1 MISIATANIDKV
13 NTKEELLQ
21 LLKDYKVI
29 LNNQVID
36 YLESL
41 INLDFSV
48 IRENIDDKSKE
59 ALSELEI
66 YKRIAIYNIYN
77 RAINIFTQSNM
88 PLIITGNDEGFESLS
103 ISVPIEDRNIKIF
116 DFKYGEQKNLNYKIP
131 DEYKSMKI
139 GSINLYQKIENKEL
153 RIQELKRI
161 IEKIEMLYGAQN
173 PYQYSPKKVGG
184 SYVKWKIE
192 RQKEIEK
199 YQKMLDKIDSHNEL
213 TEIDIKEIEIMNKAH
228 DLLLEDFGL
237 TDNSFE
243 DDISISSKQSKNN
256 LKKILVKRQP
266 NITITNNIE
275 YI

>member
-21 LLKDYKVI
+21 LLKDYKII
-29 LNNQVID
+29 LNSQVID

-48 IRENIDDKSKE
+48 IKENTDDKSKK

-77 RAINIFTQSNM
+77 RAINIFTQSNI
-88 PLIITGNDEGFESLS
+88 PLIITGNEEGFESLS

-116 DFKYGEQKNLNYKIP
+116 DFKYGEQKSLNYKIP
-131 DEYKSMKI
+131 DEYKTMKI

-161 IEKIEMLYGAQN
+161 IDKIERLYGTQN
-173 PYQYSPKKVGG
+173 PYQYHPKKVGG

-228 DLLLEDFGL
+228 DLLLEDYGL
-237 TDNSFE
+237 TNDSFE
-243 DDISISSKQSKNN
+243 DDVSITSKRSNN
-256 LKKILVKRQP
+256 LQKTLIKRQP

>member
-116 DFKYGEQKNLNYKIP
+116 DFKYGEQKSLNYKIP
-131 DEYKSMKI
+131 DEYKTMKI

-161 IEKIEMLYGAQN
+161 VDKIERLYGTQN
-173 PYQYSPKKVGG
+173 PYQYHPKKVGG

-213 TEIDIKEIEIMNKAH
+213 TEMDIKEIEIINKAH
-228 DLLLEDFGL
+228 DLLLEDYGL
-237 TDNSFE
+237 TDDSFE
-243 DDISISSKQSKNN
+243 DDVSIASKRSNN
-256 LKKILVKRQP
+256 LQKTLVKRQP

>member
-48 IRENIDDKSKE
+48 IKENTDDKSKK

-77 RAINIFTQSNM
+77 RAISLFTQSNM

-116 DFKYGEQKNLNYKIP
+116 DFKYGEQKSLNYKIP
-131 DEYKSMKI
+131 DEYKTMKI

-161 IEKIEMLYGAQN
+161 INKIEMLYGTQN
-173 PYQYSPKKVGG
+173 PYQYHPKKVGG

-228 DLLLEDFGL
+228 DLLLEDYGL
-237 TDNSFE
+237 TNNSFE
-243 DDISISSKQSKNN
+243 DDVSIASKRSNN
-256 LKKILVKRQP
+256 LQKTLVKRQP

>member
-116 DFKYGEQKNLNYKIP
+116 DFKYGEQKSLNYKIP
-131 DEYKSMKI
+131 DEYKTMKI

-161 IEKIEMLYGAQN
+161 INKIEMLYGTQN
-173 PYQYSPKKVGG
+173 PYQYHPKKVGG

-213 TEIDIKEIEIMNKAH
+213 TEMDIKEIEIINKAH
-228 DLLLEDFGL
+228 DLLLEDYGL
-237 TDNSFE
+237 TDDSFE
-243 DDISISSKQSKNN
+243 DDVSIASKRSNN
-256 LKKILVKRQP
+256 LQKTLIKRQP

>member
-21 LLKDYKVI
+21 LLKDYKII
-29 LNNQVID
+29 LNSQVID

-48 IRENIDDKSKE
+48 IKENIDDKSKK

-116 DFKYGEQKNLNYKIP
+116 DFKYGEQKSLNYKIP
-131 DEYKSMKI
+131 DEYKTMKI

-161 IEKIEMLYGAQN
+161 IDKIERLYGTQN
-173 PYQYSPKKVGG
+173 PYQYHPKKVGG

-199 YQKMLDKIDSHNEL
+199 YQMMLDKIDSHNEL

-228 DLLLEDFGL
+228 DLLLEDYGL
-237 TDNSFE
+237 TNNSFE
-243 DDISISSKQSKNN
+243 DDVSIASKRSNN
-256 LKKILVKRQP
+256 LQKTLIKRQP

>member
-21 LLKDYKVI
+21 LLKDYKII
-29 LNNQVID
+29 LNSQVID

-48 IRENIDDKSKE
+48 IKENIDDKSKK

-116 DFKYGEQKNLNYKIP
+116 DFKYGEQKSLNYKIP
-131 DEYKSMKI
+131 DEYKTMKI

-161 IEKIEMLYGAQN
+161 INKIEMLYGTQN
-173 PYQYSPKKVGG
+173 PYQYHPKKVGG

-228 DLLLEDFGL
+228 DLLLEDYGL
-237 TDNSFE
+237 TNNSFE
-243 DDISISSKQSKNN
+243 DDVSITSKCSNN
-256 LKKILVKRQP
+256 LQKTLIKRQP

>member
-48 IRENIDDKSKE
+48 IRENIDEKSKE

-77 RAINIFTQSNM
+77 RAINIFTQSNI
-88 PLIITGNDEGFESLS
+88 PLIITGNEEGFESLS

-116 DFKYGEQKNLNYKIP
+116 DFKYGEQKSLNYKIP
-131 DEYKSMKI
+131 EEYKTMKI

-161 IEKIEMLYGAQN
+161 IDKIERLYGTQN
-173 PYQYSPKKVGG
+173 PYQYHPKKVGG

-199 YQKMLDKIDSHNEL
+199 YQMMLDKIDSHNEL

-228 DLLLEDFGL
+228 DLLLEDYGL
-237 TDNSFE
+237 TNNSFE
-243 DDISISSKQSKNN
+243 DDVSIASKRSNN
-256 LKKILVKRQP
+256 LQKTLVKRQP
-266 NITITNNIE
+266 NITIKNNIE

>member
-21 LLKDYKVI
+21 LLKDYKII
-29 LNNQVID
+29 LNSQVID

-48 IRENIDDKSKE
+48 IRENIDDKSKK

-77 RAINIFTQSNM
+77 RAINLFTQSNM
-88 PLIITGNDEGFESLS
+88 PLTIAGNEEGFESLS

-116 DFKYGEQKNLNYKIP
+116 DFKYGEQKSLNYKIP
-131 DEYKSMKI
+131 DEYKTMKI

-161 IEKIEMLYGAQN
+161 VDKIERLYGTQN
-173 PYQYSPKKVGG
+173 PYQYHPKKVGG

-199 YQKMLDKIDSHNEL
+199 YQMMLDKIDSHNEL

-228 DLLLEDFGL
+228 DLLLEDYGL
-237 TDNSFE
+237 TNNSFE
-243 DDISISSKQSKNN
+243 DDVSIASKRSNN
-256 LKKILVKRQP
+256 LQKTLVKRQP
-266 NITITNNIE
+266 NITIKNNIE

>member
-29 LNNQVID
+29 FNNHVID

-48 IRENIDDKSKE
+48 IRENIDEKSKE

-116 DFKYGEQKNLNYKIP
+116 DFKYSEQKSLNYKIP
-131 DEYKSMKI
+131 DEYKTMKI

-161 IEKIEMLYGAQN
+161 VDKIERLYGTQN
-173 PYQYSPKKVGG
+173 PYQYHPKKVGG

-213 TEIDIKEIEIMNKAH
+213 TEFDIKEIKIMNKAH
-228 DLLLEDFGL
+228 DLLLEDYGL
-237 TDNSFE
+237 TDDSFE
-243 DDISISSKQSKNN
+243 DDVSIASKRSNN
-256 LKKILVKRQP
+256 LQKTLVKRQP

>member
-21 LLKDYKVI
+21 LLKDYKII
-29 LNNQVID
+29 LNSQVID

-77 RAINIFTQSNM
+77 GAINLFTQSNM
-88 PLIITGNDEGFESLS
+88 PLIITGNNEGFESLS

-116 DFKYGEQKNLNYKIP
+116 DFKYSEQKSLNYKIP
-131 DEYKSMKI
+131 DEYKTMKI

-161 IEKIEMLYGAQN
+161 VDKIERLYGTQN
-173 PYQYSPKKVGG
+173 PYQYHPKKVGG

-228 DLLLEDFGL
+228 DLLLEDYGL
-237 TDNSFE
+237 TNNSFE
-243 DDISISSKQSKNN
+243 DDVSIASKRSNN
-256 LKKILVKRQP
+256 LQKTLVKRQP

>member
-21 LLKDYKVI
+21 LLKDYKII
-29 LNNQVID
+29 LNSQVID

-77 RAINIFTQSNM
+77 RAINLFTQSNM
-88 PLIITGNDEGFESLS
+88 PLIITGNNEGFESLS

-116 DFKYGEQKNLNYKIP
+116 DFKYSEQKSLNYKIP
-131 DEYKSMKI
+131 DEYKTMKI

-161 IEKIEMLYGAQN
+161 VDKIERLYGTQN
-173 PYQYSPKKVGG
+173 PYQYHPKKVGG

-213 TEIDIKEIEIMNKAH
+213 TEMDIKEIEIINKAH
-228 DLLLEDFGL
+228 DLLLEDYGL
-237 TDNSFE
+237 TDDSFE
-243 DDISISSKQSKNN
+243 DDVSIASKRSNN
-256 LKKILVKRQP
+256 LQKTLVKRQP

>member
-21 LLKDYKVI
+21 LLKDYKII

-48 IRENIDDKSKE
+48 IRENIDNKSKK

-77 RAINIFTQSNM
+77 RTINLFTQSNM
-88 PLIITGNDEGFESLS
+88 PLIITGNNEGFESLS

-116 DFKYGEQKNLNYKIP
+116 DFKYSEQKSLNYKIP
-131 DEYKSMKI
+131 DEYKTMKI

-173 PYQYSPKKVGG
+173 PYQYSPKKVGE

>member
-21 LLKDYKVI
+21 LLKDYKII
-29 LNNQVID
+29 LNSQVID

-48 IRENIDDKSKE
+48 IKENINDKSKK

-88 PLIITGNDEGFESLS
+88 PLIITGNEEGFESLS
-103 ISVPIEDRNIKIF
+103 VSVPIEDRNIKIF
-116 DFKYGEQKNLNYKIP
+116 DFKYGEQKSLNYKIP
-131 DEYKSMKI
+131 DEYKTMKI

-161 IEKIEMLYGAQN
+161 INKIEMLYGTQN
-173 PYQYSPKKVGG
+173 PYQYHPKKVGG

-213 TEIDIKEIEIMNKAH
+213 TEFDIKEIKIMNKAH
-228 DLLLEDFGL
+228 DLLLEDYGL
-237 TDNSFE
+237 TNDSFE
-243 DDISISSKQSKNN
+243 DDVSITSKRSNN
-256 LKKILVKRQP
+256 LQKTLIKRQP

>member
-21 LLKDYKVI
+21 LLKDYKII
-29 LNNQVID
+29 LNSQVID

-48 IRENIDDKSKE
+48 IKENIDDKSKK

-77 RAINIFTQSNM
+77 RAINLFTQSNM
-88 PLIITGNDEGFESLS
+88 PLIITGNEEGFESLS

-116 DFKYGEQKNLNYKIP
+116 DFKYGEQKSLNYKIP
-131 DEYKSMKI
+131 DEYKTMKI

-161 IEKIEMLYGAQN
+161 INKIEMLYGTQN
-173 PYQYSPKKVGG
+173 PYQYHPKKVGG

-213 TEIDIKEIEIMNKAH
+213 TEFDIKEIKIMNKAH
-228 DLLLEDFGL
+228 DLLLEDYGL
-237 TDNSFE
+237 TNDSFE
-243 DDISISSKQSKNN
+243 DDVSITSKRSNN
-256 LKKILVKRQP
+256 LQKTLIKRQS

>member
-1 MISIATANIDKV
+1 MISVATANIDKV

-77 RAINIFTQSNM
+77 GAINLFTQSNM
-88 PLIITGNDEGFESLS
+88 PLIITGNNEGFESLS

-116 DFKYGEQKNLNYKIP
+116 DFKYSEQKSLNYKIP
-131 DEYKSMKI
+131 DEYKTMKI

-161 IEKIEMLYGAQN
+161 VDKIERLYGTQN
-173 PYQYSPKKVGG
+173 PYQYHPKKVGG

-213 TEIDIKEIEIMNKAH
+213 TEMDIKEIEIINKAH
-228 DLLLEDFGL
+228 DLLLEDYGL
-237 TDNSFE
+237 TDDSFE
-243 DDISISSKQSKNN
+243 DDVSIASKRSNN
-256 LKKILVKRQP
+256 LQKTLVKRQP

>member
-21 LLKDYKVI
+21 LLKDYKII
-29 LNNQVID
+29 LNSQVID

-48 IRENIDDKSKE
+48 IRENIDDKSKK

-77 RAINIFTQSNM
+77 RAINIFTQSNI
-88 PLIITGNDEGFESLS
+88 PLIITGNEEGFESLS

-116 DFKYGEQKNLNYKIP
+116 DFKYGEQKSLNYKIP
-131 DEYKSMKI
+131 EEYKTMKI

-161 IEKIEMLYGAQN
+161 IDKIERLYGTQN
-173 PYQYSPKKVGG
+173 PYQYHPKKVGG

-199 YQKMLDKIDSHNEL
+199 YQKMLDKIDSHNVL

-228 DLLLEDFGL
+228 DLLLEDYGL
-237 TDNSFE
+237 TNDSFE
-243 DDISISSKQSKNN
+243 DDVSITSKCSNN
-256 LKKILVKRQP
+256 LQKTLIKRQP

>member
-48 IRENIDDKSKE
+48 IRENIDDKSKK

-77 RAINIFTQSNM
+77 RAINLFTQSNM
-88 PLIITGNDEGFESLS
+88 PLIITGNNEGFESLS

-116 DFKYGEQKNLNYKIP
+116 DFKYSEQKSLNYKIP
-131 DEYKSMKI
+131 DEYKTMKI

-161 IEKIEMLYGAQN
+161 VDKIERLYGTQN
-173 PYQYSPKKVGG
+173 PYQYHPKKVGG

-199 YQKMLDKIDSHNEL
+199 YQMMLDKIDSHNEL

-228 DLLLEDFGL
+228 DLLLEDYGL
-237 TDNSFE
+237 TNNSFE
-243 DDISISSKQSKNN
+243 DDVSIASKRSNN
-256 LKKILVKRQP
+256 LQKTLVKRQP

>member
-21 LLKDYKVI
+21 LLKDYKII
-29 LNNQVID
+29 LNSQVID

-48 IRENIDDKSKE
+48 IKENTDDKSKK

-77 RAINIFTQSNM
+77 RAINIFTQSNI
-88 PLIITGNDEGFESLS
+88 PLIITGNEEGFESLS

-116 DFKYGEQKNLNYKIP
+116 DFKYGEQKSLNYKIP
-131 DEYKSMKI
+131 EEYKTMKI

-161 IEKIEMLYGAQN
+161 IDKIERLYGTQN
-173 PYQYSPKKVGG
+173 PYQYHPKKVGG

-199 YQKMLDKIDSHNEL
+199 YQKMLDKIDSHNVL

-228 DLLLEDFGL
+228 DLLLEDYGL
-237 TDNSFE
+237 TNNSFE
-243 DDISISSKQSKNN
+243 DDVSIASKRSNN
-256 LKKILVKRQP
+256 LQKTLVKRQP
-266 NITITNNIE
+266 NITIKNNIE

>member
-88 PLIITGNDEGFESLS
+88 PLIITGNNEGFESLS

-116 DFKYGEQKNLNYKIP
+116 DFKYSEQKSLNYKIP
-131 DEYKSMKI
+131 DEYKTMKI

-161 IEKIEMLYGAQN
+161 VDKIERLYGTQN
-173 PYQYSPKKVGG
+173 PYQYHPKKVGG

-213 TEIDIKEIEIMNKAH
+213 TEFDIKEIKIMNKAH
-228 DLLLEDFGL
+228 DLLLEDYGL
-237 TDNSFE
+237 TNDSFE
-243 DDISISSKQSKNN
+243 DDVSITSKRSNN
-256 LKKILVKRQP
+256 LQKTLVKRQP

>member
-77 RAINIFTQSNM
+77 KAINLFTQSNM
-88 PLIITGNDEGFESLS
+88 PLIITGNNEGFESLS

-116 DFKYGEQKNLNYKIP
+116 DFKYSEQKSLNYKIP
-131 DEYKSMKI
+131 DEYKTMKI

-161 IEKIEMLYGAQN
+161 VDKIERLYGTQN
-173 PYQYSPKKVGG
+173 PYQYHPKKVGE

-199 YQKMLDKIDSHNEL
+199 YQMMLDKIDSHNEL
-213 TEIDIKEIEIMNKAH
+213 TEIDNKEIEIMNKAH
-228 DLLLEDFGL
+228 DLLLEDYGL
-237 TDNSFE
+237 TNDSFE
-243 DDISISSKQSKNN
+243 DDVSIASKRSNN
-256 LKKILVKRQP
+256 LQKTLVKRQP
-266 NITITNNIE
+266 NITIKNNIE

>member
-21 LLKDYKVI
+21 LLKDYKII
-29 LNNQVID
+29 LNSQVID

-48 IRENIDDKSKE
+48 IKENIDDKSKK

-116 DFKYGEQKNLNYKIP
+116 DFKYGEQKSLNYKIP
-131 DEYKSMKI
+131 DEYKTMKI

-161 IEKIEMLYGAQN
+161 INKIEMLYGTQN
-173 PYQYSPKKVGG
+173 PYQYHPKKVGG

-213 TEIDIKEIEIMNKAH
+213 TEFDIKEIKIMNKAH
-228 DLLLEDFGL
+228 DLLLEDYGL
-237 TDNSFE
+237 TNDSFE
-243 DDISISSKQSKNN
+243 DDVSITSKRSNN
-256 LKKILVKRQP
+256 LQKTLIKRQP

>member
-77 RAINIFTQSNM
+77 RAINLFTQSNM
-88 PLIITGNDEGFESLS
+88 PLIITGNNEGFESLS

-161 IEKIEMLYGAQN
+161 VDKIERLYGTQN
-173 PYQYSPKKVGG
+173 PYQYHPKKVGG

-213 TEIDIKEIEIMNKAH
+213 TEMDIKEIEIINKAH
-228 DLLLEDFGL
+228 DLLLEDYGL
-237 TDNSFE
+237 TDDSFE
-243 DDISISSKQSKNN
+243 DDVSIASKRSNN
-256 LKKILVKRQP
+256 LQKTLVKRQP

>member
-116 DFKYGEQKNLNYKIP
+116 DFKYGEQKSLNYKIP
-131 DEYKSMKI
+131 DEYKTMKI

-161 IEKIEMLYGAQN
+161 IDKIERLYGTQN
-173 PYQYSPKKVGG
+173 PYQYHPKKVGG

-199 YQKMLDKIDSHNEL
+199 YQKMLDKIDNHNEL
-213 TEIDIKEIEIMNKAH
+213 TEFDIKEIKIMNKAH
-228 DLLLEDFGL
+228 DLLLEDYGL
-237 TDNSFE
+237 TNDSFE
-243 DDISISSKQSKNN
+243 DDVSITSKRSNN
-256 LKKILVKRQP
+256 LQKTLIKRQP

>member
-29 LNNQVID
+29 FNNHVID

-48 IRENIDDKSKE
+48 IRENIDEKSKE

-77 RAINIFTQSNM
+77 RAINLFTQSNM
-88 PLIITGNDEGFESLS
+88 PLIITGNNEGFESLS

-116 DFKYGEQKNLNYKIP
+116 DFKYGEQKSLNYKIP
-131 DEYKSMKI
+131 DEYKTMKI

-161 IEKIEMLYGAQN
+161 INKIEMLYGTQN
-173 PYQYSPKKVGG
+173 PYQYHPKKVGG

-213 TEIDIKEIEIMNKAH
+213 TEMDIKEIEIINKAH
-228 DLLLEDFGL
+228 DLLLEDYGL
-237 TDNSFE
+237 TDDSFE
-243 DDISISSKQSKNN
+243 DDVSIASKRSNN
-256 LKKILVKRQP
+256 LQKTLVKRQP

>member
-29 LNNQVID
+29 FNNHVID

-77 RAINIFTQSNM
+77 RAINLFTQSNM
-88 PLIITGNDEGFESLS
+88 PLIITGNNEGFESLS

-116 DFKYGEQKNLNYKIP
+116 DFKYSEQKSLNYKIP
-131 DEYKSMKI
+131 DEYKTMKI

-161 IEKIEMLYGAQN
+161 VDKIERLYGTKN
-173 PYQYSPKKVGG
+173 PYQYHPKKVGG

-213 TEIDIKEIEIMNKAH
+213 TEMDIKEIEIINKAH
-228 DLLLEDFGL
+228 DLLLEDYGL
-237 TDNSFE
+237 TDDSFE
-243 DDISISSKQSKNN
+243 DDVSIASKRSNN
-256 LKKILVKRQP
+256 LQKTLVKRQP

>member
-77 RAINIFTQSNM
+77 RAISLFTQSNM
-88 PLIITGNDEGFESLS
+88 PLIITGNNEGFESLS

-116 DFKYGEQKNLNYKIP
+116 DFKYGEQKSLNYKIP
-131 DEYKSMKI
+131 DEYKTMKI

-161 IEKIEMLYGAQN
+161 IDKIERLYGTQN
-173 PYQYSPKKVGG
+173 PYQYHPKKVGG

-199 YQKMLDKIDSHNEL
+199 YQMMLDKIDSHNEL

-228 DLLLEDFGL
+228 DLLLEDYGL
-237 TDNSFE
+237 TNNSFE
-243 DDISISSKQSKNN
+243 DDVSIASKHSDN
-256 LKKILVKRQP
+256 LQKTLVKRQP

>member
-1 MISIATANIDKV
+1 MISVATANIDKV

-77 RAINIFTQSNM
+77 RAINLFTQSNM
-88 PLIITGNDEGFESLS
+88 PLIITGNNEGFESLS
-103 ISVPIEDRNIKIF
+103 IYVPIEDRNIKIF
-116 DFKYGEQKNLNYKIP
+116 DFKYSEQKSLNYKIP
-131 DEYKSMKI
+131 DEYKTMKI

-161 IEKIEMLYGAQN
+161 VDKIERLYGTQN
-173 PYQYSPKKVGG
+173 PYQYHPKKVGG

-213 TEIDIKEIEIMNKAH
+213 TEMDIKEIEIINKAH
-228 DLLLEDFGL
+228 DLLLEDYGL
-237 TDNSFE
+237 TDDSFE
-243 DDISISSKQSKNN
+243 DDVSIASKRSNN
-256 LKKILVKRQP
+256 LQKTLVKRQP

>member
-77 RAINIFTQSNM
+77 RAINLFTQSNM
-88 PLIITGNDEGFESLS
+88 PLIITGNNEGFESLS

-116 DFKYGEQKNLNYKIP
+116 DFKYGEQKSLNYKIP
-131 DEYKSMKI
+131 DEYKTMKI

-161 IEKIEMLYGAQN
+161 IDKIERLYGTQN
-173 PYQYSPKKVGG
+173 PYQYHPKKVGG

-199 YQKMLDKIDSHNEL
+199 YQKMLDKIDSHNVL

-228 DLLLEDFGL
+228 DLLLEDYGL
-237 TDNSFE
+237 TNDSFE
-243 DDISISSKQSKNN
+243 DDVSITSKCSNN
-256 LKKILVKRQP
+256 LQKTLIKRQP

>member
-21 LLKDYKVI
+21 LLKDYKII
-29 LNNQVID
+29 LNSQVID

-77 RAINIFTQSNM
+77 GAINLFTQSNM
-88 PLIITGNDEGFESLS
+88 PLIITGNNEGFESLS

-116 DFKYGEQKNLNYKIP
+116 DFKYSEQKSLNYKIP
-131 DEYKSMKI
+131 DEYKTMKI

-161 IEKIEMLYGAQN
+161 VDKIERLYGTQN
-173 PYQYSPKKVGG
+173 PYQYHPKKVGG

-213 TEIDIKEIEIMNKAH
+213 TEMDIKEIEIINKAH
-228 DLLLEDFGL
+228 DLLLEDYGL
-237 TDNSFE
+237 TDDSFE
-243 DDISISSKQSKNN
+243 DDVSIASKRSNN
-256 LKKILVKRQP
+256 LQKTLVKRQP

>member
-66 YKRIAIYNIYN
+66 YNRIAIYNIYN
-77 RAINIFTQSNM
+77 RAINLFTQSNM
-88 PLIITGNDEGFESLS
+88 SLIITGNNEGFESLS
-103 ISVPIEDRNIKIF
+103 IYVPIEDRNIKIF
-116 DFKYGEQKNLNYKIP
+116 DFKYSEQKSLNYKIP
-131 DEYKSMKI
+131 DEYKTMKI

-161 IEKIEMLYGAQN
+161 VDKIERLYGTQN
-173 PYQYSPKKVGG
+173 PYQYHPKKVGG

-213 TEIDIKEIEIMNKAH
+213 TEMDIKEIEIINKAH
-228 DLLLEDFGL
+228 DLLLEDYGL
-237 TDNSFE
+237 TDDSFE
-243 DDISISSKQSKNN
+243 DDVSIASKRSNN
-256 LKKILVKRQP
+256 LQKTLVKRQP

>member
-21 LLKDYKVI
+21 LLKDYKII
-29 LNNQVID
+29 LNSQVID

-48 IRENIDDKSKE
+48 IKENIDDKSKK

-77 RAINIFTQSNM
+77 RAINLFTQSNM
-88 PLIITGNDEGFESLS
+88 PLIITGNEEGFESLS

-116 DFKYGEQKNLNYKIP
+116 DFKYGEQKSLNYKIP
-131 DEYKSMKI
+131 EEYKTMKI

-161 IEKIEMLYGAQN
+161 IDKIERLYGTQN
-173 PYQYSPKKVGG
+173 PYQYHPKKVGG

-199 YQKMLDKIDSHNEL
+199 YQKMLDKIDSHNVL

-228 DLLLEDFGL
+228 DLLLEDYGL
-237 TDNSFE
+237 TNDSFE
-243 DDISISSKQSKNN
+243 DDVSITSKRSNN
-256 LKKILVKRQP
+256 LQKTLIKRQS

>member
-21 LLKDYKVI
+21 LLKDYKII
-29 LNNQVID
+29 LNSQVID

-48 IRENIDDKSKE
+48 IKENIDDKSKK

-88 PLIITGNDEGFESLS
+88 PLIITGNEEGFESLS

-116 DFKYGEQKNLNYKIP
+116 DFKYGEQKSLNYKIP
-131 DEYKSMKI
+131 DEYKTMKI

-161 IEKIEMLYGAQN
+161 IDKIERLYGTQN
-173 PYQYSPKKVGG
+173 PYQYHPKKVGG

-213 TEIDIKEIEIMNKAH
+213 TEFDIKEIKIMNKAH
-228 DLLLEDFGL
+228 DLLLEDYGL
-237 TDNSFE
+237 TNDSFE
-243 DDISISSKQSKNN
+243 DDVSITSKRSNN
-256 LKKILVKRQP
+256 LQKTLIKRQS

>member
-21 LLKDYKVI
+21 LLKDYKII
-29 LNNQVID
+29 LNSQVID

-48 IRENIDDKSKE
+48 IKENIDDKSKK

-77 RAINIFTQSNM
+77 RAINLFTQSNM

-116 DFKYGEQKNLNYKIP
+116 DFKKSKQKSLNYKIP
-131 DEYKSMKI
+131 DEYKTMKI

-161 IEKIEMLYGAQN
+161 INKIEMLYGTQN
-173 PYQYSPKKVGG
+173 PYQYHPKKVGG

-213 TEIDIKEIEIMNKAH
+213 TEFDIKEIKIMNKAH
-228 DLLLEDFGL
+228 DLLLEDYGL
-237 TDNSFE
+237 TNDSFE
-243 DDISISSKQSKNN
+243 DDVSITSKRSNN
-256 LKKILVKRQP
+256 LQKTLIKRQS

>member
-21 LLKDYKVI
+21 LLKDYKII
-29 LNNQVID
+29 LNSQVID

-48 IRENIDDKSKE
+48 IKENIDDKSKK

-116 DFKYGEQKNLNYKIP
+116 DFKYGEQKSLNYKIP
-131 DEYKSMKI
+131 DEYKTMKI

-161 IEKIEMLYGAQN
+161 INKIEMLYGTQN
-173 PYQYSPKKVGG
+173 PYQYHPKKVGG

-213 TEIDIKEIEIMNKAH
+213 TEFDIKEIEIMNKAH
-228 DLLLEDFGL
+228 DLLLEDYGL
-237 TDNSFE
+237 TNDSFE
-243 DDISISSKQSKNN
+243 DDVSITSKRSNN
-256 LKKILVKRQP
+256 LQKTLIKRQP

>member
-21 LLKDYKVI
+21 LLKDYKII

-48 IRENIDDKSKE
+48 IRENIDDKSKK

-77 RAINIFTQSNM
+77 RAINLFTQSNM
-88 PLIITGNDEGFESLS
+88 PLIITGNEEGFESLS

-116 DFKYGEQKNLNYKIP
+116 DFKYGEQKSLNYKIP
-131 DEYKSMKI
+131 DEYKTMKI

-161 IEKIEMLYGAQN
+161 INKIEMLYGTQN
-173 PYQYSPKKVGG
+173 PYQYHPKKVGG

-228 DLLLEDFGL
+228 DLLLEDYGL
-237 TDNSFE
+237 TNDSFE
-243 DDISISSKQSKNN
+243 DDVSITSKCSNN
-256 LKKILVKRQP
+256 LQKTLIKRQP

>member
-21 LLKDYKVI
+21 LLKDYKII

-77 RAINIFTQSNM
+77 RAINLFTQSNM
-88 PLIITGNDEGFESLS
+88 PLIITGNNEGFESLS
-103 ISVPIEDRNIKIF
+103 IYVPIEDRNIKIF
-116 DFKYGEQKNLNYKIP
+116 DFKYSEQKSLNYKIP
-131 DEYKSMKI
+131 DEYKTMKI

-161 IEKIEMLYGAQN
+161 VDKIERLYGTQN
-173 PYQYSPKKVGG
+173 PYQYHPKKVGG

-228 DLLLEDFGL
+228 DLLLEDYGL
-237 TDNSFE
+237 TNNSFE
-243 DDISISSKQSKNN
+243 DDVSIASKRSNN
-256 LKKILVKRQP
+256 LQKTLVKRQP
-266 NITITNNIE
+266 NITIKNNIE

>member
-1 MISIATANIDKV
+1 MISVATANIDKV

-21 LLKDYKVI
+21 LLKDYKII

-77 RAINIFTQSNM
+77 RAINLFTQSNM
-88 PLIITGNDEGFESLS
+88 PLIITGNNEGFESLS

-116 DFKYGEQKNLNYKIP
+116 DFKYSEQKSLNYKIP
-131 DEYKSMKI
+131 DEYKTMKI

-161 IEKIEMLYGAQN
+161 INKIEMLYGTQN
-173 PYQYSPKKVGG
+173 PYQYHPKKVGG

-228 DLLLEDFGL
+228 DLLLEDYGL
-237 TDNSFE
+237 TNDSFE
-243 DDISISSKQSKNN
+243 DDVSITSKCSNN
-256 LKKILVKRQP
+256 LQKTLIKRQP

>member
-1 MISIATANIDKV
+1 MISIATTNIDKV

-48 IRENIDDKSKE
+48 IRENIDDKSKK

-116 DFKYGEQKNLNYKIP
+116 DFKYGEQKSLNYKIP
-131 DEYKSMKI
+131 DEYKTMKI

-161 IEKIEMLYGAQN
+161 VDKIERLYGTQN
-173 PYQYSPKKVGG
+173 PYQYHPKKVGG

-199 YQKMLDKIDSHNEL
+199 YQMMLDKIDSHNEL

-228 DLLLEDFGL
+228 DLLLEDYGL
-237 TDNSFE
+237 TDDSFE
-243 DDISISSKQSKNN
+243 DDVSIASKRSNN
-256 LKKILVKRQP
+256 LQKTLVKRQP
-266 NITITNNIE
+266 NITIKNNIE